1 MPNRAQDWFA
11 QAERD
16 LAQADDSCQAARYE
30 WACFAAQQAAEK
42 AAKALHLA
50 HAQEARGHVVAKL
63 LKELPPSA
71 RAPDEL
77 VEGAHVLDSYY
88 VPTRDP
94 DSHSAGAPFEHYA
107 ALQANEAIKYAG
119 EILAFVRAQ
128 MA

>member
-30 WACFAAQQAAEK
+30 WACFAAQQAA
-42 AAKALHLA
+42 KALHLA

-63 LKELPPSA
+63 LKELPPDA

-77 VEGAHVLDSYY
+77 VEGAHVLDGYY
-88 VPTRDP
+88 VPTGYP
-94 DSHSAGAPFEHYA
+94 DSHPAGAPFEHYA
-107 ALQANEAIKYAG
+107 TLQANEAIKYAG

>member
-77 VEGAHVLDSYY
+77 VEGAHVLDDS
-88 VPTRDP
+88 VPSLLTTP
-94 DSHSAGAPFEHYA
+94 TQAVKYFV
-107 ALQANEAIKYAG
+107 LQRK
-119 EILAFVRAQ
+119 LASCSGTT
-128 MA
+128 